1 LAKVPDLEHSF
12 LGASPMKGSPEEAL
26 DWTFKALPAGESEIE
41 IEGIAARRWN
51 VLAEDLML
59 PVAVLR
65 ESALENNLNWM
76 KRFCQEAGVEICP
89 HGKTTMAPKL
99 FERQLAAG
107 AWGITAA
114 TVAQVRVYRKH
125 GIRRI
130 ILANQLIGRQNIN
143 YVLTELERDPEFDFY
158 CLVDSREGADLLN
171 AALNGSK
178 SKRNLQVLLEIGIEG
193 GRTGVRKKVEALQ
206 IAERIALS
214 PNLRLRG
221 IEAFEGIVQAGPGE
235 EGELR
240 VRQLMEEIAEVA
252 EHCFLN
258 GLFAGKPILTA
269 GGSSYF
275 DIVADV
281 LANSDSASRFTV
293 VLRSGCYV
301 THDSEFYEEMI
312 KRLLLRT
319 GKIDRSAPALL
330 PAIELWA
337 YVHSRPEPRRVIA
350 GLGKRDASFDIALPR
365 PLGWVRTGSR
375 EVGEL
380 GPDHRTVR
388 LDDHH
393 AYLDVPPNSPLQVGD
408 LMYFGISHPCTTFDR
423 WPAMYVVDD
432 QRNVID
438 VVRTYF

>member
-1 LAKVPDLEHSF
+1 
-12 LGASPMKGSPEEAL
+12 MKESPEEFL
-26 DWTFKALPAGESEIE
+26 DWTFKALPAAEADVGIGS
-41 IEGIAARRWN
+41 IAARGWN

-65 ESALENNLNWM
+65 ESALENNLIWM

-99 FERQLAAG
+99 FERQIAAG

-125 GIRRI
+125 GIQRI
-130 ILANQLIGRQNIN
+130 ILANQLIGRQNVE
-143 YVLTELERDPEFDFY
+143 YVLNELERHPDFDFY
-158 CLVDSREGADLLN
+158 CLVDSREGVELLN
-171 AALNGSK
+171 SALKHSQVTK
-178 SKRNLQVLLEIGIEG
+178 PLQVLLEIGLVG
-193 GRTGVRKKVEALQ
+193 GRTGVRKKAEALQ

-235 EGELR
+235 EGDLR

-252 EHCFLN
+252 EHCFSN
-258 GLFAGKPILTA
+258 GLFAGRPILTA

-281 LANSDSASRFTV
+281 LGNSDPASRFTV

-312 KRLLLRT
+312 RRLLLRT
-319 GKIDRSAPALL
+319 GSDRNTSALL

-337 YVHSRPEPRRVIA
+337 YVQSRPEPGRVIA
-350 GLGKRDASFDIALPR
+350 GLGKRDASFDIALPK
-365 PLGWVRTGSR
+365 PLGWVRAGSK
-375 EVGEL
+375 EVCQL
-380 GPDHRTVR
+380 GPDHQTVR

-393 AYLDVPPNSPLQVGD
+393 AYLDVPPNSPLRVGD